1 MFYSPR
7 ADKQININITEVKQP
22 LAGGRSPRDTSTKG
36 RWAPLGTPLPVC
48 IRYSLETRDLGEKV
62 TVSGWRRGREEACG
76 ERNGQA
82 VTLPHAALLFVV
94 LQAKHPALKSPIFF
108 WHVSLPLM
116 PMATSRAAAG
126 DPSRQPAQAGGLPE
140 TLVWCPCVHTSPW
153 TSWPVQQPGDP
164 GEVPVVLLGILQS
177 NCPYDPSHPNPKPGH
192 PACPWAIRSEDQSR
206 AGSFARYF
214 PCRCLSSPQHA
225 GRRAASTG

>member
-1 MFYSPR
+1 M
-7 ADKQININITEVKQP
+7 
-22 LAGGRSPRDTSTKG
+22 GRGLR
-36 RWAPLGTPLPVC
+36 
-48 IRYSLETRDLGEKV
+48 GE
-62 TVSGWRRGREEACG
+62 
-76 ERNGQA
+76 
-82 VTLPHAALLFVV
+82 TLPHAALLFMV
-94 LQAKHPALKSPIFF
+94 LQAKRPTLKSPIFF
-108 WHVSLPLM
+108 RHVSLPLM
-116 PMATSRAAAG
+116 PTETSPAAAG
-126 DPSRQPAQAGGLPE
+126 DPSRQAAQAGGLPE

-177 NCPYDPSHPNPKPGH
+177 NCPYHPSHPNPKPGH

-225 GRRAASTG
+225 GRRAASTGGASDKVLQFCAALCSGAELHPQIPPPRDPP